1 MKRLVLP
8 LLLLAFGA
16 NASVQDK
23 LAQCAQLTDN
33 GLRLACYDALAKQ
46 VKSGE
51 PASAAKGASQQTS
64 KAIGRPE
71 VVATTEDM
79 KARAAA
85 NFGMEEKKVQE
96 NQSLD
101 QITAVVV
108 SIKKNPYGRLT
119 LVLNNDQVWQQTSS
133 GYSGIRSGDK
143 VILKKGVF
151 GAVYMRKDG
160 ENRSISVKREK

>member
-46 VKSGE
+46 IKSGK
-51 PASAAKGASQQTS
+51 PAPVAKAASQQTS

-71 VVATTEDM
+71 VVASTEDM

-85 NFGMEEKKVQE
+85 NFGMEEKVQE
-96 NQSLD
+96 KQSLD

-119 LVLNNDQVWQQTSS
+119 LVLNNDQVWRQISS